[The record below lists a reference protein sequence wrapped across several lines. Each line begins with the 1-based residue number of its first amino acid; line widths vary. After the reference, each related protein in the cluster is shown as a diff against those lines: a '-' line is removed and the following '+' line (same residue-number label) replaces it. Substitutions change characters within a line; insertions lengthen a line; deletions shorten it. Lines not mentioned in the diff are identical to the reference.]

1 MLAIALLTVMVI
13 AVTTTLVLLT
23 SKLQQASSAIG
34 DSVASVKLAEESE
47 VDLLVHANAT
57 QPIVRVHL
65 KSRLLRK
72 LEDVE
77 RYVGTPEERVML
89 ERARAAVLAYL
100 KGAPHEAQ
108 RANGTTP
115 AFRVA
120 HESIRSFV
128 DINVAQ
134 AEAARQTAQRWD
146 ALGDVIGISAGVL
159 MVSVLVGLGLWIRR
173 AIWRPVVDLAAA
185 MDQFS
190 NGDLSVKAPEDGA
203 AELQTIAMRFNT
215 MAETL
220 ARQRKQRLTYLAAVT
235 HDLRNPLAA
244 LRLATDPIDPDGP
257 LPPEPRLRR
266 TLALVRRQV
275 TRLDRMV
282 ADLFEATQ
290 IEAGHLSIQPE
301 VIDLRDVVRA
311 VVALLEGT
319 SQSHRLVVELPE
331 HDLLAR
337 VDEARIEQALTNLV
351 SNAIKY
357 SPDGGEVRITARA
370 EGSHAV
376 IAVQDPGIG
385 ITQEDRARLW
395 EPFQRG
401 RSTGAIPGTGLGLST
416 SKRIIEA
423 HGGEIVVE
431 SKPHVG
437 STFSLRLPLH
447 LAS

>member
-301 VIDLRDVVRA
+301 V
-311 VVALLEGT
+311 
-319 SQSHRLVVELPE
+319 
-331 HDLLAR
+331 
-337 VDEARIEQALTNLV
+337 
-351 SNAIKY
+351 
-357 SPDGGEVRITARA
+357 PDGGEVRITARA

-385 ITQEDRARLW
+385 IAQEDRERLW